1 MNSHYRP
8 YVKLQNR
15 QETFNK
21 QVILTN
27 KDIASKTLLS
37 LTNSLVKVISSQD

>member
-1 MNSHYRP
+1 MNSHYHP

-27 KDIASKTLLS
+27 KDIASKPLLS